1 MAVSESFASPRLV
14 DEAFQSRVRQN
25 ASIALW
31 NMFQRVEIESGDKV
45 HLALTVET
53 PRGAIVDRR
62 SFVAPTRMEK

>member
-1 MAVSESFASPRLV
+1 MADSESFTPPRLV

-45 HLALTVET
+45 HIALTVET